1 MRHEAGDE
9 VEELAEE
16 DGGLDREH
24 RVPGHYH
31 LDTETLSSSL
41 LSLSLSG

>member
-9 VEELAEE
+9 VEELAQE

-24 RVPGHYH
+24 RVPVHYH
-31 LDTETLSSSL
+31 LDKETSSS
-41 LSLSLSG
+41 SSSS